1 VVEPE
6 RHPRLG
12 YAMALTAASLWAV
25 NGVVSKVII
34 ESGDVP
40 SQRLTEVRTTGAF
53 LLLFA
58 ALALVRPASLRVRR
72 AELPTLLIFG
82 LLGLA
87 FVQWFYFEA
96 ISRLDIGVALLIQYV
111 APVLVALWA
120 RFAYHEPV
128 RRRIWAALALSIVGI
143 SLLVQLWD
151 GLTLDGLGVAAA
163 LGSAVTFAV
172 YILSAERAV
181 TRRDPVSL
189 VCYGFL
195 LASIFWAIVQP
206 LHSFPIERVDDSVSL
221 LGRLEDLSLPVWL
234 LMAWMVVLGTI
245 IPFALLAASL
255 RHIPA
260 SRAAITA
267 MFEPVAATAFAYA
280 WLGESLTA
288 WQLVGALV
296 VLGAIIL
303 AQTAR

>member
-1 VVEPE
+1 VAESE

-12 YAMALTAASLWAV
+12 YGMAFTAATLWAV
-25 NGVVSKVII
+25 NGVISKVII
-34 ESGDVP
+34 ESGGIAAP
-40 SQRLTEVRTTGAF
+40 RLTEVRTTGAF
-53 LLLFA
+53 LILA
-58 ALALVRPASLRVRR
+58 TALALVRPESLRVRR
-72 AELPTLLIFG
+72 SELPVLLTFG
-82 LLGLA
+82 VLGLA

-96 ISRLDIGVALLIQYV
+96 ISRLDIGVALLIQYI

-128 RRRIWAALALSIVGI
+128 RRRIWAALALSILGI
-143 SLLVQLWD
+143 ALLVELWS

-181 TRRDPVSL
+181 TRRDPLSL

-195 LASIFWAIVQP
+195 LASIFWAILQP
-206 LHSFPIERVDDSVSL
+206 WTSFPIKRVDESVSL

-234 LMAWMVVLGTI
+234 LMGWMVVLGTI
-245 IPFALLAASL
+245 VPFALLAAAL

-267 MFEPVAATAFAYA
+267 MFEPVAATVFAYA

-288 WQLVGALV
+288 FQLIGALV
-296 VLGAIIL
+296 VLGAILL

>member
-1 VVEPE
+1 MV
-6 RHPRLG
+6 
-12 YAMALTAASLWAV
+12 LTAASLWAV

-34 ESGDVP
+34 ESGGIAA
-40 SQRLTEVRTTGAF
+40 QRLTEVRTTGAF
-53 LLLFA
+53 VLLAA
-58 ALALVRPASLRVRR
+58 ALALARPETLRVRR
-72 AELPTLLIFG
+72 RELPVLLAFG
-82 LLGLA
+82 ILGLA

-96 ISRLDIGVALLIQYV
+96 ISRLDIGVALLIQYI

-128 RRRIWAALALSIVGI
+128 RRRIWAALALSILGI
-143 SLLVQLWD
+143 ALLVELWS

-163 LGSAVTFAV
+163 LGSATTFAV
-172 YILSAERAV
+172 YVLTAERAV

-195 LASIFWAIVQP
+195 LAAVCWAVVQP
-206 LHSFPIERVDDSVSL
+206 WSSFPFELVDESVSL
-221 LGRLEDLSLPVWL
+221 LGRLADVSLPVWG
-234 LMAWMVVLGTI
+234 LMVWMVVLGTI
-245 IPFALLAASL
+245 VPFALLAASL

-267 MFEPVAATAFAYA
+267 MFEPVAATLFAFA
-280 WLGESLTA
+280 WLGETLNEL
-288 WQLVGALV
+288 QLVGAV
-296 VLGAIIL
+296 TVLAAIVL

>member
-1 VVEPE
+1 MRRPAV
-6 RHPRLG
+6 G
-12 YAMALTAASLWAV
+12 YAMVVTAATLWAV
-25 NGVVSKVII
+25 NGVASKVII
-34 ESGDVP
+34 ESGYVDAK
-40 SQRLTEVRTTGAF
+40 RLTEVRTTGAF
-53 LLLFA
+53 ALLF
-58 ALALVRPASLRVRR
+58 LALVASRPELLRVRR
-72 AELPTLLIFG
+72 DELPVLLTFG

-128 RRRIWAALALSIVGI
+128 RRRIWAALGLSILGI
-143 SLLVQLWD
+143 ALLVELWN

-163 LGSAVTFAV
+163 LGSATTFAV
-172 YILSAERAV
+172 YVLSAERAV

-195 LASIFWAIVQP
+195 LAALFWAVLQP
-206 LHSFPIERVDDSVSL
+206 WTSFPFGRLDESVSL
-221 LGRLEDLSLPVWL
+221 LGRLADVSLPVWL
-234 LMAWMVVLGTI
+234 LMTWMIVLGTI
-245 IPFALLAASL
+245 VPFALLAASL
-255 RHIPA
+255 RHIAA

-267 MFEPVAATAFAYA
+267 MFEPVAATVLAYA

-288 WQLVGALV
+288 YQLLGALV
-296 VLGAIIL
+296 VLTAILL

>member
-1 VVEPE
+1 MAEPE

-12 YAMALTAASLWAV
+12 YGMALAAATLWAV

-40 SQRLTEVRTTGAF
+40 AQRLTEVRTTGAF
-53 LLLFA
+53 LLLLP
-58 ALALVRPASLRVRR
+58 ALAVARPQSLRVSR

-82 LLGLA
+82 VGLA

-128 RRRIWAALALSIVGI
+128 RRRIWAALALSILGI
-143 SLLVQLWD
+143 ALLVELWE

-195 LASIFWAIVQP
+195 LASIFWALVQP
-206 LHSFPIERVDDSVSL
+206 LTSFPFERVDDTVSL
-221 LGRLEDLSLPVWL
+221 LGRLEDVSLPVWL
-234 LMAWMVVLGTI
+234 LMAWMVVVGTI
-245 IPFALLAASL
+245 VPFALLAASL

-267 MFEPVAATAFAYA
+267 MFEPVAATAFAFA

-288 WQLVGALV
+288 GQLVGACV
-296 VLGAIIL
+296 VLGAIVL

>member
-1 VVEPE
+1 VAESE

-12 YAMALTAASLWAV
+12 YGMAFTAATLWAV
-25 NGVVSKVII
+25 NGVISKVII
-34 ESGDVP
+34 ESGGIAAP
-40 SQRLTEVRTTGAF
+40 RLTEVRTTGAF
-53 LLLFA
+53 LILAA
-58 ALALVRPASLRVRR
+58 ALALARPESLRVRR
-72 AELPTLLIFG
+72 SELPVLLTFG
-82 LLGLA
+82 VLGLA

-96 ISRLDIGVALLIQYV
+96 ISRLDIGVALLIQYI

-128 RRRIWAALALSIVGI
+128 RRRIWAALALSILGI
-143 SLLVQLWD
+143 ALLVELWS

-195 LASIFWAIVQP
+195 LASIFWAILQP
-206 LHSFPIERVDDSVSL
+206 WTSFPVERVDESVSL

-234 LMAWMVVLGTI
+234 LMGWMVVLGTI
-245 IPFALLAASL
+245 VPFALLAASL

-267 MFEPVAATAFAYA
+267 MFEPVAATVFAYA

-288 WQLVGALV
+288 FQLIGALV
-296 VLGAIIL
+296 VLGAILL

>member
-1 VVEPE
+1 VAESE

-12 YAMALTAASLWAV
+12 YAMALTAATLWAF

-58 ALALVRPASLRVRR
+58 ALALLRPGSLRVRR
-72 AELPTLLIFG
+72 AEVPTLVTFG

-128 RRRIWAALALSIVGI
+128 RRRIWAALALSILGI

-195 LASIFWAIVQP
+195 LASIFWAVVQP
-206 LHSFPIERVDDSVSL
+206 LDAFPFERVDDSVSL

-280 WLGESLTA
+280 WLGESLTP

>member
-1 VVEPE
+1 
-6 RHPRLG
+6 
-12 YAMALTAASLWAV
+12 MALTAAGLWAV

-34 ESGDVP
+34 ESGGIP
-40 SQRLTEVRTTGAF
+40 AQRLTEVRTTGAF
-53 LLLFA
+53 VILFVVL
-58 ALALVRPASLRVRR
+58 ALAHPRTLRVRR
-72 AELPTLLIFG
+72 EELPVLLMFG
-82 LLGLA
+82 VLGLA

-111 APVLVALWA
+111 APILVALWA
-120 RFAYHEPV
+120 RFVYHEPV
-128 RRRIWAALALSIVGI
+128 RRRIWASLCLSVVGVA
-143 SLLVQLWD
+143 LLVQLWE

-163 LGSAVTFAV
+163 LGSAIAFSI

-181 TRRDPVSL
+181 RRRDPVSL

-195 LASIFWAIVQP
+195 LATVFWAAVQP
-206 LHSFPIERVDDSVSL
+206 LWTFPLDRIDETVSL

-245 IPFALLAASL
+245 VPFALLAASL

-260 SRAAITA
+260 PRAAITA
-267 MFEPVAATAFAYA
+267 MFEPVAATVFAYA
-280 WLGESLTA
+280 WLGEALSA
-288 WQLVGALV
+288 PQLLGGIV
-296 VLGAIIL
+296 VLAAISL

>member
-1 VVEPE
+1 VAESE

-12 YAMALTAASLWAV
+12 YAMALAAASLWAI
-25 NGVVSKVII
+25 NGVISKVII
-34 ESGDVP
+34 ESGGVP
-40 SQRLTEVRTTGAF
+40 AQRLTEVRTTGAF
-53 LLLFA
+53 LLLFV
-58 ALALVRPASLRVRR
+58 ALALARPASLRVRR
-72 AELPTLLIFG
+72 EELPMLLTFG
-82 LLGLA
+82 VLGLA

-120 RFAYHEPV
+120 RFVYHEPV
-128 RRRIWAALALSIVGI
+128 RRRIWAALALSILGI
-143 SLLVQLWD
+143 ALLVQLWE

-163 LGSAVTFAV
+163 LGSAITFAIYV
-172 YILSAERAV
+172 LSAEQAV
-181 TRRDPVSL
+181 VRRDPVSL

-195 LASIFWAIVQP
+195 LASIFWAVVQP
-206 LHSFPIERVDDSVSL
+206 LQSFPFGRVDESVSL

-234 LMAWMVVLGTI
+234 LMTWMVVLGTI

-267 MFEPVAATAFAYA
+267 MFEPVAATVFAYA

-288 WQLVGALV
+288 AQLVGALV
-296 VLGAIIL
+296 VLGAIVL

>member
-1 VVEPE
+1 MV
-6 RHPRLG
+6 L
-12 YAMALTAASLWAV
+12 AAATLWAF

-40 SQRLTEVRTTGAF
+40 AQRLTEVRTTGAF
-53 LLLFA
+53 VVLFA
-58 ALALVRPASLRVRR
+58 FLALTKRDSLRLRR
-72 AELPTLLIFG
+72 AELPILLTFG
-82 LLGLA
+82 VLGLA
-87 FVQWFYFEA
+87 LVQWFYFEA
-96 ISRLDIGVALLIQYV
+96 ISRLDIGVALLIQYI

-128 RRRIWAALALSIVGI
+128 RRRIWAALVLSVLGI
-143 SLLVQLWD
+143 ALLVQLWD

-163 LGSAVTFAV
+163 LGSALTFAV

-181 TRRDPVSL
+181 VRRDPVSL

-195 LASIFWAIVQP
+195 FASVFWAIVQP
-206 LHSFPIERVDDSVSL
+206 LTSFPIDLVDDSVSL
-221 LGRLEDLSLPVWL
+221 LGRLQDLSLPVWL
-234 LMAWMVVLGTI
+234 LMTWMVVLGTTV
-245 IPFALLAASL
+245 PFALLAASL
-255 RHIPA
+255 RHITA

-267 MFEPVAATAFAYA
+267 MFEPVAATALAYA

-288 WQLVGALV
+288 YQLAGAIV
-296 VLGAIIL
+296 VLAAIVL

>member
-1 VVEPE
+1 VAESV

-12 YAMALTAASLWAV
+12 YAMVLAAASLWAI
-25 NGVVSKVII
+25 NGVISKVII
-34 ESGDVP
+34 ESGGVP
-40 SQRLTEVRTTGAF
+40 AQRLTEVRTTGSLVVLF
-53 LLLFA
+53 L
-58 ALALVRPASLRVRR
+58 ALALARPASLRVRR
-72 AELPTLLIFG
+72 EELPVLLTFG
-82 LLGLA
+82 VLGLA
-87 FVQWFYFEA
+87 FVQWLYFEA

-120 RFAYHEPV
+120 RFVYHEPV
-128 RRRIWAALALSIVGI
+128 RRRIWAALALSILGI
-143 SLLVQLWD
+143 ALLVQLWE

-163 LGSAVTFAV
+163 LGSAITFAV
-172 YILSAERAV
+172 YVLSAERAV
-181 TRRDPVSL
+181 LRRDPVSL

-206 LHSFPIERVDDSVSL
+206 LQSFPFGLVDESVSL

-234 LMAWMVVLGTI
+234 LMTWMVVLGTI

-267 MFEPVAATAFAYA
+267 MFEPVAATVFAYA

-288 WQLVGALV
+288 AQLVGALV
-296 VLGAIIL
+296 VLGAIVL

>member
-1 VVEPE
+1 MAESE

-12 YAMALTAASLWAV
+12 YGMAFTAATLWAV
-25 NGVVSKVII
+25 NGVISKVII
-34 ESGDVP
+34 ESGGVAAP
-40 SQRLTEVRTTGAF
+40 RLTEVRTTGAF
-53 LLLFA
+53 LILAA
-58 ALALVRPASLRVRR
+58 ALALVRPESLRVRR
-72 AELPTLLIFG
+72 SELPVLLTFG

-96 ISRLDIGVALLIQYV
+96 ISRLDIGVALLIQYI

-128 RRRIWAALALSIVGI
+128 RRRIWAALALSILGI
-143 SLLVQLWD
+143 ALLVELWS

-195 LASIFWAIVQP
+195 LASIFWAVLQP
-206 LHSFPIERVDDSVSL
+206 WTSFPVERVDESVSL

-234 LMAWMVVLGTI
+234 LMGWMVVLGTI
-245 IPFALLAASL
+245 VPFALLAASL

-267 MFEPVAATAFAYA
+267 MFEPVAATVFAYA

-288 WQLVGALV
+288 FQLIGALV
-296 VLGAIIL
+296 VLGAILL

>member
-1 VVEPE
+1 VAESE

-12 YAMALTAASLWAV
+12 YAMVLAAASLWAI
-25 NGVVSKVII
+25 NGVISKVII

-40 SQRLTEVRTTGAF
+40 AQRLTEVRTTGAF
-53 LLLFA
+53 VLLFA
-58 ALALVRPASLRVRR
+58 ALALTRPQSLRVRR
-72 AELPTLLIFG
+72 EEVPMLLTFG
-82 LLGLA
+82 VLGLA

-143 SLLVQLWD
+143 SLLVELWQ

-163 LGSAVTFAV
+163 LGSAITFAV
-172 YILSAERAV
+172 YVLSAERAV

-195 LASIFWAIVQP
+195 LASIFWAVVQP

-221 LGRLEDLSLPVWL
+221 LGRLEELSLPVWL

-245 IPFALLAASL
+245 VPFALLAASL
-255 RHIPA
+255 RHLPA

-267 MFEPVAATAFAYA
+267 MFEPVAATVFAYA

-288 WQLVGALV
+288 SQLVGAFI
-296 VLGAIIL
+296 VLGAIVL

>member
-1 VVEPE
+1 MPESE

-12 YAMALTAASLWAV
+12 YAMVLTAASLWAV

-34 ESGDVP
+34 ESGGIAAP
-40 SQRLTEVRTTGAF
+40 RLTEVRTTGAF
-53 LLLFA
+53 LILAA
-58 ALALVRPASLRVRR
+58 ALALARPESLRVRR
-72 AELPTLLIFG
+72 SELPVLLTFG
-82 LLGLA
+82 VLGLA

-96 ISRLDIGVALLIQYV
+96 ISRLDIGVALLIQYI

-128 RRRIWAALALSIVGI
+128 RRRIWAALALSILGI
-143 SLLVQLWD
+143 ALLVELWS

-195 LASIFWAIVQP
+195 LASIFWAILQP
-206 LHSFPIERVDDSVSL
+206 WTSFPVERVDESISL

-234 LMAWMVVLGTI
+234 LMGWMVVLGTI
-245 IPFALLAASL
+245 VPFALLAASL

-267 MFEPVAATAFAYA
+267 MFEPVAATVFAYA

-288 WQLVGALV
+288 FQLIGALV
-296 VLGAIIL
+296 VLGAILL

>member
-1 VVEPE
+1 MAESQ
-6 RHPRLG
+6 RRPRLG
-12 YAMALTAASLWAV
+12 YAMALAAATLWAV

-34 ESGDVP
+34 ESGDIP
-40 SQRLTEVRTTGAF
+40 AERLTEVRTTGAF
-53 LLLFA
+53 LLLAA
-58 ALALVRPASLRVRR
+58 ALGIARPESLRLRR
-72 AELPTLLIFG
+72 AELPMLLTFG
-82 LLGLA
+82 VLGLA
-87 FVQWFYFEA
+87 FVQWFYFVA
-96 ISRLDIGVALLIQYV
+96 ISRLDIGVALLIQYI

-128 RRRIWAALALSIVGI
+128 RRRIWAALGLSIVGI
-143 SLLVQLWD
+143 ALLVELWH

-163 LGSAVTFAV
+163 LGSALTFAV
-172 YILSAERAV
+172 YILSAERAIA
-181 TRRDPVSL
+181 RRDPVSL

-195 LASIFWAIVQP
+195 LASVFWAILQP
-206 LHSFPIERVDDSVSL
+206 WTSFPADRVGESVSL
-221 LGRLEDLSLPVWL
+221 LGRLDDLSLPVWL
-234 LMAWMVVLGTI
+234 LMSWMVVLGTI
-245 IPFALLAASL
+245 IPFALLASSL

-288 WQLVGALV
+288 FQLIGALV
-296 VLGAIIL
+296 VLAAILL